1 MDDSDESDSDSD
13 EDDPLVSGQIRISVH
28 ILPEIKSE
36 QVELPLEE
44 DLDSGEIEAD
54 PAWRVDVQRRCV
66 TIECCQYE
74 VAVYIKGLEKKV
86 FKIRFYKQSAHSPEL
101 NRLGQILHVYLM

>member
-74 VAVYIKGLEKKV
+74 VAGDFECVYDAPEKSV
-86 FKIRFYKQSAHSPEL
+86 CVNFHQVSQLPTVEQSPTSP
-101 NRLGQILHVYLM
+101 